1 MPQRDAPDGTPLTLG
16 EEPAYCPTCGAPV
29 RPQLL
34 EDDHRPRL
42 VCPNGH
48 VTWRNPRLVVGT
60 LPVRAGR
67 VFLARRSIEPG
78 AGLWTYPG
86 GFLEV
91 GESAQEG
98 ARRETEEETQ
108 LWVEVGRL
116 IGAYSRPHVGVVTL
130 VFNKIDLAA
139 GLPVADTISGPPRLH
154 VSAATGAGLDLLR
167 AHLKDSVSFQTAGN
181 GSISARRRHLE
192 ALALARDCVETAARK
207 LEEHRAGELIAEDL
221 RQGQKALEE
230 ITGIFTAD
238 DLLGR
243 IFGSFCIGK

>member
-29 RPQLL
+29 SPQLL

-98 ARRETEEETQ
+98 ARRETEEETE
-108 LWVEVGRL
+108 LRIEVGRL

-130 VFNKIDLAA
+130 IYEATVV
-139 GLPVADTISGPPRLH
+139 GGRPLPG
-154 VSAATGAGLDLLR
+154 
-167 AHLKDSVSFQTAGN
+167 
-181 GSISARRRHLE
+181 
-192 ALALARDCVETAARK
+192 VETIEVRDFGPDEIPWA
-207 LEEHRAGELIAEDL
+207 ELAFTTAESAL
-221 RQGQKALEE
+221 RDWVASLPGRGPRFEPELYV
-230 ITGIFTAD
+230 TGD
-238 DLLGR
+238 PENE
-243 IFGSFCIGK
+243 

>member
-29 RPQLL
+29 SPQLL

-86 GFLEV
+86 GFLEI

-108 LWVEVGRL
+108 LRIEVGRL

-130 VFNKIDLAA
+130 VYEATVVGGQA
-139 GLPVADTISGPPRLH
+139 LPG
-154 VSAATGAGLDLLR
+154 
-167 AHLKDSVSFQTAGN
+167 
-181 GSISARRRHLE
+181 
-192 ALALARDCVETAARK
+192 VETTEVRDFGPD
-207 LEEHRAGELIAEDL
+207 EIPWGELAFTTAESAL
-221 RQGQKALEE
+221 RDWVASLPGRGPRFEPELYV
-230 ITGIFTAD
+230 TGD
-238 DLLGR
+238 PSDG
-243 IFGSFCIGK
+243 